1 MYVCVSLTYGIL
13 HGEVPND
20 DEDDEDFVCKD
31 CDELSTFQLVVKY
44 APRYNYE
51 KK

>member
-1 MYVCVSLTYGIL
+1 M
-13 HGEVPND
+13 PND
-20 DEDDEDFVCKD
+20 DEDDDDFVCKD

-44 APRYNYE
+44 APRWRYF